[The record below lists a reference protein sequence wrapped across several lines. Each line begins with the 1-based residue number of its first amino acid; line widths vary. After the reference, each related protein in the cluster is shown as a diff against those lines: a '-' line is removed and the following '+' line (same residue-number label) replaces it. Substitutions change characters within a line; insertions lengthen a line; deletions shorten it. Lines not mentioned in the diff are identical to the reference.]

1 MARLTQ
7 AARISTHIEN
17 VMPPVSWRHFRFC
30 VQWLVVSTTME
41 HQTMTHA
48 NKPIILT
55 GDRTTGPLHLG
66 HYIGSLR
73 ARVQL
78 QHEAQ
83 QFLLLAD
90 TQAMTDNVGRHQR
103 VTENVMEVALDYLAV
118 GIDPLKSTIFIQSQ
132 VPELAEL
139 SQYLLNLVTV
149 SRLERNP
156 TIKAEIVLRG
166 FERDIPA
173 GFLMYPV
180 SQAADITAF
189 KATHVPVGDDQLPM
203 IEQANELVRRFNNT
217 VDRQVLVE
225 CEAVLSHVPRLP
237 GIDGKAKMSKSLGNA
252 IALGASPDE
261 ISKAVNAMYTDP
273 NHLRV
278 SDRGQVEGNVVFA
291 FLDAF
296 EPDTTKVE
304 ELKAHY
310 RRGGLGDSVVKR
322 VLNERLQALLEPIRE
337 RRQEFEADRGE
348 VLAILKRGTLR
359 AREVAGATLAEV
371 KGALGLTY
379 FPD

>member
-1 MARLTQ
+1 
-7 AARISTHIEN
+7 
-17 VMPPVSWRHFRFC
+17 
-30 VQWLVVSTTME
+30 
-41 HQTMTHA
+41 MTHA
-48 NKPIILT
+48 NHPTILT

-73 ARVQL
+73 TRVQL
-78 QHEAQ
+78 QHEAR

-90 TQAMTDNVGRHQR
+90 TQALTDNVGRHQK
-103 VTENVMEVALDYLAV
+103 VTGNVVEVALDYLAV
-118 GIDPLKSTIFIQSQ
+118 GIDPTKSTIVIQSQ

-149 SRLERNP
+149 ARLERNP
-156 TIKAEIVLRG
+156 TIKEEIRLRG

-173 GFLMYPV
+173 GFLTYPV

-203 IEQANELVRRFNNT
+203 IEQTNELVRRFNNT
-217 VDRQVLVE
+217 VDQPVLVE
-225 CEAVLSHVPRLP
+225 CEALLSPVARLP

-252 IALGASPDE
+252 IALGATPDE
-261 ISKAVNAMYTDP
+261 ITKAVNGMYTDP

-278 SDRGQVEGNVVFA
+278 SDPGQVEGNVVFA

-296 EPDTTKVE
+296 EPDTQKVD
-304 ELKAHY
+304 ELKSRY
-310 RRGGLGDSVVKR
+310 RRGGLGDSAVKR
-322 VLNERLQALLEPIRE
+322 VLNERLQSLIEPIRT
-337 RRQEFEADRGE
+337 RRRELEKDRAE
-348 VLAILKRGTLR
+348 VLAILRHGTMR
-359 AREVAGATLAEV
+359 AREVAGATLSEV

-379 FPD
+379 FQS